1 MEQTGL
7 QTVLRTT
14 QRAARGGMQ
23 EVEEPGERGAAG
35 EPCPKPAAWCVS
47 GSAALIHQPAGAL
60 RGRKE
65 AGQRWADT
73 T

>member
-47 GSAALIHQPAGAL
+47 GSAADSPAGCCPAGKK
-60 RGRKE
+60 RGRS
-65 AGQRWADT
+65 ALG
-73 T
+73 